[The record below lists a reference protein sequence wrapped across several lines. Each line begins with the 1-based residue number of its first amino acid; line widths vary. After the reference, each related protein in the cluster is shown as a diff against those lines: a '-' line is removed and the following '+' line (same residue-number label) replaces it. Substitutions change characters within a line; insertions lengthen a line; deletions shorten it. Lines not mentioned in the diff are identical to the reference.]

1 LIDRSKRDTGRN
13 RANMKLLQFQGG
25 DGLKLGVK
33 TDNGIVDVAAAAAA
47 LGLEAPTS
55 LIEVVEVGQPAIDA
69 VQAVIDAVAAS
80 DNAAEW
86 TLDEM
91 GIQYGPAVADP
102 GKIICVG
109 LNYRRHAAETGM
121 PVPETPVLFSK
132 FSNSIA
138 AYGDSVSLPA
148 VATEYDYE
156 VELGVVIGKPARNVS
171 EAEAL
176 DYVLGYVTSNDIS
189 VRDLQTR
196 TSQWLLGKTLD
207 NFLPVGPYLVTAD
220 EVGDPQQL
228 SIKTWVN
235 GEIRQDSNTGDMIFT
250 VAEIVSYISR
260 YFTLEPGDLIV
271 TGTPEG
277 VAMGRE
283 DKPWL
288 KPGDEVVVEVGSL
301 GVLKNVMVA

>member
-1 LIDRSKRDTGRN
+1 
-13 RANMKLLQFQGG
+13 MKLLQFQGG

-33 TDNGIVDVAAAAAA
+33 TDRGIVDIAAAAEA
-47 LGLEAPTS
+47 LGLDAPSS
-55 LIEVVEVGQPAIDA
+55 LIEVIEVGQPAVDA
-69 VQAVIDAVAAS
+69 LQAVVDASAESDAA
-80 DNAAEW
+80 AAW

-91 GIQYGPAVADP
+91 GLQYGPAVADP

-121 PVPETPVLFSK
+121 AVPETPVLFSK
-132 FSNSIA
+132 YMNTIA
-138 AYGDSVSLPA
+138 SYGDSVSLPP
-148 VATEYDYE
+148 VAKQYDYE

-171 EAEAL
+171 EDEAL
-176 DYVLGYVTSNDIS
+176 DAVLGYVTSNDIS

-220 EVGDPQQL
+220 EVGDPQLL

-250 VAEIVSYISR
+250 VAQIVSYISR

-288 KPGDEVVVEVGSL
+288 KPGDEVVVEVEKL
-301 GVLKNVMVA
+301 GALKNVMTA

>member
-1 LIDRSKRDTGRN
+1 
-13 RANMKLLQFQGG
+13 MKLLQFQGG

-33 TDNGIVDVAAAAAA
+33 TNAGVVDVAAAGEA
-47 LGLEAPTS
+47 LDIDAPSS
-55 LIEVVEVGQPAIDA
+55 LIEVIEVGQPAIDA
-69 VQAVIDAVAAS
+69 IQQVVDAAAGS
-80 DNAAEW
+80 ESGASW

-91 GIQYGPAVADP
+91 GLQYGPAVADP

-109 LNYRRHAAETGM
+109 LNYRRHAAETNM
-121 PVPETPVLFSK
+121 PIPETPVLFSK
-132 FSNSIA
+132 FDNTIA
-138 AYGDSVSLPA
+138 AYGDSVSLPP
-148 VATEYDYE
+148 VAIQYDYE
-156 VELGVVIGKPARNVS
+156 VELGIVIGKPARNVS
-171 EAEAL
+171 QEDAL
-176 DYVLGYVTSNDIS
+176 DFVLGYVTANDLS

-220 EVGDPQQL
+220 EVGDPQL
-228 SIKTWVN
+228 LGIKTWVN
-235 GEIRQDSNTGDMIFT
+235 GEIRQNSNTGDMIFP
-250 VAEIVSYISR
+250 VAEIISYISR

-288 KPGDEVVVEVGSL
+288 KPGDEVVVEVEKLGS
-301 GVLKNVMVA
+301 LKNVMIA

>member
-1 LIDRSKRDTGRN
+1 
-13 RANMKLLQFQGG
+13 MKLLQFQGG

-33 TDNGIVDVAAAAAA
+33 TNGGVVDVAAAADA

-55 LIEVVEVGQPAIDA
+55 LIEVIEVGQPATEALQGLVEAI
-69 VQAVIDAVAAS
+69 AAS
-80 DNAAEW
+80 DSAAEW

-91 GIQYGPAVADP
+91 GLQYGPAVADP

-121 PVPETPVLFSK
+121 AVPETPVLFSK
-132 FSNSIA
+132 FHNTIA
-138 AYGDSVSLPA
+138 SYGDSVSLPP
-148 VATEYDYE
+148 VASQYDYE
-156 VELGVVIGKPARNVS
+156 VELGVVIGTPARNVS
-171 EAEAL
+171 EEDAL

-220 EVGDPQQL
+220 EVGDPQL
-228 SIKTWVN
+228 LGIKTWVN
-235 GEIRQDSNTGDMIFT
+235 GDIRQDSNTGDMIFT
-250 VAEIVSYISR
+250 VAQIVSYISR

-288 KPGDEVVVEVGSL
+288 KPGDEVVVEVEKL
-301 GVLKNVMVA
+301 GVLKNVMIA

>member
-1 LIDRSKRDTGRN
+1 
-13 RANMKLLQFQGG
+13 MKLLQFQGG

-33 TDNGIVDVAAAAAA
+33 TDAGVVDIAAAAEA
-47 LGLEAPTS
+47 LGIDAPTS
-55 LIEVVEVGQPAIDA
+55 LIEVIEVGQPAIDA
-69 VQAVIDAVAAS
+69 IQGVVDAAAG
-80 DNAAEW
+80 AESASSW

-91 GIQYGPAVADP
+91 GLQYGPAVADP
-102 GKIICVG
+102 GKIVCVG
-109 LNYRRHAAETGM
+109 LNYRRHAAETNM

-132 FSNSIA
+132 YDNTIA
-138 AYGDSVSLPA
+138 SYGDSVSLPP
-148 VATEYDYE
+148 VATQYDYE

-171 EAEAL
+171 QDDAL
-176 DYVLGYVTSNDIS
+176 GHVLGYVTSNDIS

-220 EVGDPQQL
+220 EVGDPQL
-228 SIKTWVN
+228 LGIKTWVN
-235 GEIRQDSNTGDMIFT
+235 GDIRQNSNTGDMIFT
-250 VAEIVSYISR
+250 VAEIISYISR

-288 KPGDEVVVEVGSL
+288 KPGDEVVVEVEKL
-301 GVLKNVMVA
+301 GALKNVMIA

>member
-1 LIDRSKRDTGRN
+1 
-13 RANMKLLQFQGG
+13 MKLLQFQGG

-33 TDNGIVDVAAAAAA
+33 TDAGIIDVAAAAAA
-47 LGLEAPTS
+47 LNVDAPESLLEV
-55 LIEVVEVGQPAIDA
+55 IEVGQPALDA
-69 VQAVIDAVAAS
+69 IQAVLDAVAGAS
-80 DNAAEW
+80 NAAEW

-109 LNYRRHAAETGM
+109 LNYRRHAAETNS
-121 PVPETPVLFSK
+121 PVPEVPVLFSK
-132 FSNSIA
+132 FDNTIA
-138 AYGDSVSLPA
+138 AYGDSVSLGP

-156 VELGVVIGKPARNVS
+156 VELGFVIGKTARNVS
-171 EAEAL
+171 QEDAL
-176 DYVLGYVTSNDIS
+176 NHVVGYVTANDIS

-220 EVGDPQQL
+220 EVGDPQL
-228 SIKTWVN
+228 LAIKTWVN
-235 GEIRQDSNTGDMIFT
+235 GDIRQNSNTGDMIFT
-250 VAEIVSYISR
+250 VAEIIAYISR
-260 YFTLEPGDLIV
+260 YFTLEPGDLVI

-277 VAMGRE
+277 VAMGRA

-288 KPGDEVVVEVGSL
+288 KPGDEVVVEVEKL
-301 GVLKNVMVA
+301 GALKNVMVA

>member
-1 LIDRSKRDTGRN
+1 
-13 RANMKLLQFQGG
+13 MKLLQFQGG

-33 TDNGIVDVAAAAAA
+33 TDAGVVDIAAAAEA
-47 LGLEAPTS
+47 LGLDAPTS
-55 LIEVVEVGQPAIDA
+55 LIEVIEVGQPAIDA
-69 VQAVIDAVAAS
+69 IQGVLDAAAG
-80 DNAAEW
+80 AESAPSW

-91 GIQYGPAVADP
+91 GLQYGPAVADP
-102 GKIICVG
+102 GKIVCVG
-109 LNYRRHAAETGM
+109 LNYRRHAAETNM

-132 FSNSIA
+132 YDNTIA
-138 AYGDSVSLPA
+138 SYGDSVSLPP
-148 VATEYDYE
+148 VATQYDYE

-171 EAEAL
+171 QEDAL
-176 DYVLGYVTSNDIS
+176 GSVLGYVTANDIS

-220 EVGDPQQL
+220 EVGDPQL
-228 SIKTWVN
+228 LGIKTWVN
-235 GEIRQDSNTGDMIFT
+235 GDIRQNSNTGDMIFT

-288 KPGDEVVVEVGSL
+288 KPGDEVVVEVEKL
-301 GVLKNVMVA
+301 GALKNVMIA

>member
-1 LIDRSKRDTGRN
+1 
-13 RANMKLLQFQGG
+13 MKLLQFQGG
-25 DGLKLGVK
+25 DGLALGVK
-33 TDNGIVDVAAAAAA
+33 TDNGVVDVAAAADA
-47 LGLEAPTS
+47 LGLDAPSS
-55 LIEVVEVGQPAIDA
+55 LIEVIEVGPPAIDA
-69 VQAVIDAVAAS
+69 LQGVVDAVAAS
-80 DNAAEW
+80 DSAAEW

-91 GIQYGPAVADP
+91 GMQYGPAVADP

-121 PVPETPVLFSK
+121 AVPETPVLFSK
-132 FSNSIA
+132 FLNTIA
-138 AYGDSVSLPA
+138 SYGDSVSLPPIA
-148 VATEYDYE
+148 KEYDYE
-156 VELGVVIGKPARNVS
+156 VELGVVIGKPARNVN
-171 EAEAL
+171 EDEAL
-176 DYVLGYVTSNDIS
+176 DYVLGYVTSNDVS

-220 EVGDPQQL
+220 EVGDPQLL

-250 VAEIVSYISR
+250 VAQIVSYISR

-288 KPGDEVVVEVGSL
+288 KPGDEVVVEVEKL
-301 GVLKNVMVA
+301 GALKNVMVA

>member
-1 LIDRSKRDTGRN
+1 
-13 RANMKLLQFQGG
+13 MKLLQFQGG
-25 DGLKLGVK
+25 DGLRLGVK
-33 TDNGIVDVAAAAAA
+33 TDSGVVDVAAASEA
-47 LGLEAPTS
+47 LGIDAPTS
-55 LIEVVEVGQPAIDA
+55 LIEVIEVGQPAVDALQGVVDA
-69 VQAVIDAVAAS
+69 VTAS
-80 DNAAEW
+80 DASAEW

-91 GIQYGPAVADP
+91 GLQYGPAVADP

-121 PVPETPVLFSK
+121 AVPETPVLFSK
-132 FSNSIA
+132 FLNTIA
-138 AYGDSVSLPA
+138 SYGDSVSLPP

-156 VELGVVIGKPARNVS
+156 VELGVVMGKPARNVS
-171 EAEAL
+171 EDAAL
-176 DYVLGYVTSNDIS
+176 DYVLGYVTANDIS

-220 EVGDPQQL
+220 EVGDPQL
-228 SIKTWVN
+228 LDIKTWVN
-235 GEIRQDSNTGDMIFT
+235 GDIRQDSSTGDMIFT
-250 VAEIVSYISR
+250 VAQIVSYISR

-288 KPGDEVVVEVGSL
+288 KPGDEVVVEVGKL

>member
-1 LIDRSKRDTGRN
+1 
-13 RANMKLLQFQGG
+13 MKLLQFQGG

-33 TDNGIVDVAAAAAA
+33 TDNGVVDVAAASEA
-47 LGLEAPTS
+47 LGIDAPTS
-55 LIEVVEVGQPAIDA
+55 LIEVIEVGQPAVDSLQAVVDA
-69 VQAVIDAVAAS
+69 VTAS
-80 DNAAEW
+80 DASAEW

-91 GIQYGPAVADP
+91 GLQYGPAVADP

-121 PVPETPVLFSK
+121 AVPETPVLFSK
-132 FSNSIA
+132 FLNTIA
-138 AYGDSVSLPA
+138 AYGDSVSLPP
-148 VATEYDYE
+148 VASQYDYE
-156 VELGVVIGKPARNVS
+156 VELGVVIGKPARHVS
-171 EAEAL
+171 EEDAL
-176 DYVLGYVTSNDIS
+176 GYVLGYVTSNDVS

-220 EVGDPQQL
+220 EVGDPQHL
-228 SIKTWVN
+228 AIKTWVN
-235 GEIRQDSNTGDMIFT
+235 SEIRQDSNTGDMIFT
-250 VAEIVSYISR
+250 VAQIISYISR

-288 KPGDEVVVEVGSL
+288 KPGDEVVVEVEKL
-301 GVLKNVMVA
+301 GVLKNVMLA

>member
-1 LIDRSKRDTGRN
+1 
-13 RANMKLLQFQGG
+13 MKLLQFRGG

-33 TDNGIVDVAAAAAA
+33 TDSGVVDVAAAGAA
-47 LGLEAPTS
+47 LGVDAPTS
-55 LIEVVEVGQPAIDA
+55 LIEVIEVGQPALDALQGLIDA
-69 VQAVIDAVAAS
+69 VSAS
-80 DNAAEW
+80 DASAEW

-91 GIQYGPAVADP
+91 GLQYGPAVDDP

-121 PVPETPVLFSK
+121 AVPETPVLFSK
-132 FSNSIA
+132 FLNTIA
-138 AYGDSVSLPA
+138 AYGDSVSLPP
-148 VATEYDYE
+148 VATQYDYE

-171 EAEAL
+171 EDDAL

-189 VRDLQTR
+189 VRDLQSR

-220 EVGDPQQL
+220 EVGDPQL
-228 SIKTWVN
+228 LDIKTWVN
-235 GEIRQDSNTGDMIFT
+235 GDIRQNSNTGDMIFT
-250 VAEIVSYISR
+250 VAQIVSYISR

-288 KPGDEVVVEVGSL
+288 KPGDEVVVEVGKL
-301 GVLKNVMVA
+301 GALKNVMVA

>member
-1 LIDRSKRDTGRN
+1 
-13 RANMKLLQFQGG
+13 MKLLQFQGG
-25 DGLKLGVK
+25 DGLTLGVK
-33 TDNGIVDVAAAAAA
+33 TDSGVVDVAAAADA
-47 LGLEAPTS
+47 LGIDAPTS
-55 LIEVVEVGQPAIDA
+55 LIEVIEVGQPAINALQGVVDK
-69 VQAVIDAVAAS
+69 VAAS
-80 DNAAEW
+80 EASAQW

-91 GIQYGPAVADP
+91 GLQYGPAVGDP

-121 PVPETPVLFSK
+121 AVPETPVLFSK
-132 FSNSIA
+132 FHNTIA
-138 AYGDSVSLPA
+138 SYGDSVSLPP
-148 VATEYDYE
+148 VASQYDYE
-156 VELGVVIGKPARNVS
+156 VELGVVIGKSARNVS
-171 EAEAL
+171 EEDAL

-189 VRDLQTR
+189 VRDLQSR

-207 NFLPVGPYLVTAD
+207 NFLPVGPYLVTSE
-220 EVGDPQQL
+220 EVGDPQHL
-228 SIKTWVN
+228 GIKTWVN

-250 VAEIVSYISR
+250 VAQIVSYISR

-288 KPGDEVVVEVGSL
+288 KPGDEVVVEVERL
-301 GVLKNVMVA
+301 GVLKNVMIA

>member
-1 LIDRSKRDTGRN
+1 
-13 RANMKLLQFQGG
+13 MKLLQFQGG
-25 DGLKLGVK
+25 DGLRLGVK
-33 TDNGIVDVAAAAAA
+33 TDAGVIDVAAAGQA
-47 LGLEAPTS
+47 LGLDTPTS
-55 LIEVVEVGQPAIDA
+55 LIEVIEVGEPAIDA
-69 VQAVIDAVAAS
+69 LQRVIDTAVGAESGAS
-80 DNAAEW
+80 W

-91 GIQYGPAVADP
+91 GLQYGPAVADP
-102 GKIICVG
+102 GKIVCVG
-109 LNYRRHAAETGM
+109 LNYRRHAAETNM

-132 FSNSIA
+132 FGNSIA
-138 AYGDSVSLPA
+138 AYGDSVSLPP
-148 VATEYDYE
+148 VAIQYDHE
-156 VELGVVIGKPARNVS
+156 VELGIVIGKPTRNVS
-171 EAEAL
+171 QEDAL
-176 DYVLGYVTSNDIS
+176 DYVLGYVTANDIS

-220 EVGDPQQL
+220 EVGDPQL
-228 SIKTWVN
+228 LGIKTWVN
-235 GEIRQDSNTGDMIFT
+235 GDIRQNSNTGDMIFT

-288 KPGDEVVVEVGSL
+288 KPGDEVVVEVEKLGS
-301 GVLKNVMVA
+301 LKNVMIA

>member
-1 LIDRSKRDTGRN
+1 
-13 RANMKLLQFQGG
+13 MKLLQFQGG

-33 TDNGIVDVAAAAAA
+33 TDTGVIDVASAGEA
-47 LGLEAPTS
+47 LGIDVPGS
-55 LIEVVEVGQPAIDA
+55 LIEVIEIGQPAIDA
-69 VQAVIDAVAAS
+69 IQGLVDAAS
-80 DNAAEW
+80 GADTAATW

-91 GIQYGPAVADP
+91 GLQYGPAVSDP

-109 LNYRRHAAETGM
+109 LNYRRHAAETNM

-132 FSNSIA
+132 FDNTIA
-138 AYGDSVSLPA
+138 SYGDSVSLPQ
-148 VATEYDYE
+148 VATQYDYE
-156 VELGVVIGKPARNVS
+156 VELGVVIGTAARNVS
-171 EAEAL
+171 QDDAL
-176 DYVLGYVTSNDIS
+176 EHVLGYVTANDVS

-220 EVGDPQQL
+220 EVGDPQL
-228 SIKTWVN
+228 LGIKTWVN
-235 GEIRQDSNTGDMIFT
+235 GDIRQNSNTGDMIFS

-288 KPGDEVVVEVGSL
+288 KPGDEVVVEVEKL
-301 GVLKNVMVA
+301 GTLKNVMIA

>member
-1 LIDRSKRDTGRN
+1 
-13 RANMKLLQFQGG
+13 MKLLQFQGG

-33 TDNGIVDVAAAAAA
+33 TNGGVVDVTAAADA

-55 LIEVVEVGQPAIDA
+55 LIEVIEVGQPATEA
-69 VQAVIDAVAAS
+69 LQGLVEAVAAS
-80 DNAAEW
+80 DSAAEW

-91 GIQYGPAVADP
+91 GLQYGPAVADP

-121 PVPETPVLFSK
+121 AVPETPVLFSK
-132 FSNSIA
+132 FHNTIA
-138 AYGDSVSLPA
+138 SYGDSVSLPP
-148 VATEYDYE
+148 VASQYDYE
-156 VELGVVIGKPARNVS
+156 VELGVVIGTPARNVS
-171 EAEAL
+171 EEDAL

-207 NFLPVGPYLVTAD
+207 NFLPVGPYLVTSD
-220 EVGDPQQL
+220 EVGDPQL
-228 SIKTWVN
+228 LGIKTWVN
-235 GEIRQDSNTGDMIFT
+235 GDIRQDSNTGDMIFT
-250 VAEIVSYISR
+250 VAQIVSYISR

-288 KPGDEVVVEVGSL
+288 KPGDEVVVEVEKL
-301 GVLKNVMVA
+301 GVLKNVMIA

>member
-1 LIDRSKRDTGRN
+1 
-13 RANMKLLQFQGG
+13 MKLLQFQGG
-25 DGLKLGVK
+25 EGLKLGVK
-33 TDNGIVDVAAAAAA
+33 TESGVIDVAAAGEA
-47 LGLEAPTS
+47 LGIDVPTS

-69 VQAVIDAVAAS
+69 LQQVIDAASGTDAA
-80 DNAAEW
+80 AW

-91 GIQYGPAVADP
+91 GLQYGPAVADP
-102 GKIICVG
+102 GKILCVG
-109 LNYRRHAAETGM
+109 LNYRRHAAETGN
-121 PVPETPVLFSK
+121 PEPETPVLFSK

-138 AYGDSVSLPA
+138 SYGDSVSLPP
-148 VATEYDYE
+148 VATQYDYE
-156 VELGVVIGKPARNVS
+156 AELGVVIGKPARNVS
-171 EAEAL
+171 QDDAL

-189 VRDLQTR
+189 VRDLQNR

-220 EVGDPQQL
+220 EVGDPQL
-228 SIKTWVN
+228 LGIRTWVN
-235 GEIRQDSNTGDMIFT
+235 GDIRQNSNTGDMIFN

-288 KPGDEVVVEVGSL
+288 KPGDEVVVEIDKL
-301 GVLKNVMVA
+301 GALKNVMIA

>member
-1 LIDRSKRDTGRN
+1 
-13 RANMKLLQFQGG
+13 MKLLQFQGG
-25 DGLKLGVK
+25 DGLRLGVK
-33 TDNGIVDVAAAAAA
+33 TDAGVIDVAAAGDA
-47 LGLEAPTS
+47 LGIDAPVS
-55 LIEVVEVGQPAIDA
+55 LLEVVEVGPPAIDA
-69 VQAVIDAVAAS
+69 VQAVIDATADADS
-80 DNAAEW
+80 ANTW

-91 GIQYGPAVADP
+91 GLQFGPAVADP
-102 GKIICVG
+102 GKIVCVG
-109 LNYRRHAAETGM
+109 LNYRRHAAETNM

-132 FSNSIA
+132 FDNTIA
-138 AYGDSVSLPA
+138 AHGDSVSLPP
-148 VATEYDYE
+148 VAIEYDYE

-171 EAEAL
+171 QDEAL

-207 NFLPVGPYLVTAD
+207 NFLPVGPYLVTAN
-220 EVGDPQQL
+220 EVGDPQLL

-235 GEIRQDSNTGDMIFT
+235 GDLRQNSTTGDMIFT

-288 KPGDEVVVEVGSL
+288 KHGDEVVVEVEKLGS
-301 GVLKNVMVA
+301 LKNVMIA

>member
-1 LIDRSKRDTGRN
+1 
-13 RANMKLLQFQGG
+13 MKLLQFQGG

-33 TDNGIVDVAAAAAA
+33 TESGVIDVAAASEA
-47 LGLEAPTS
+47 LGVNAPSS
-55 LIEVVEVGQPAIDA
+55 LIETIEVGQPAIDA
-69 VQAVIDAVAAS
+69 LQSLVDAAS
-80 DNAAEW
+80 GSESAASW

-91 GIQYGPAVADP
+91 GLQYGPAVEDP

-121 PVPETPVLFSK
+121 AVPETPVLFSK
-132 FSNSIA
+132 FLNTIA
-138 AYGDSVSLPA
+138 SYGDSVSLPP
-148 VATEYDYE
+148 VATQYDYE

-171 EAEAL
+171 EADAL

-189 VRDLQTR
+189 VRDLQSR

-220 EVGDPQQL
+220 EVGDPQLL

-235 GEIRQDSNTGDMIFT
+235 GEIRQNSNTGDMIFT

-288 KPGDEVVVEVGSL
+288 KPGDEVVVEVERL
-301 GVLKNVMVA
+301 GTLKNVMIA

>member
-1 LIDRSKRDTGRN
+1 
-13 RANMKLLQFQGG
+13 MKLLQFQGG

-33 TDNGIVDVAAAAAA
+33 TESGVIDVAAASEA
-47 LGLEAPTS
+47 LGVNAPSS
-55 LIEVVEVGQPAIDA
+55 LIETIEVGQPAIDA
-69 VQAVIDAVAAS
+69 LQSLVDAAS
-80 DNAAEW
+80 GSESAASW

-91 GIQYGPAVADP
+91 GLQYGPAVEDP

-121 PVPETPVLFSK
+121 AVPETPVLFSK
-132 FSNSIA
+132 FLNTIA
-138 AYGDSVSLPA
+138 SYGDSVSLPP
-148 VATEYDYE
+148 VATQYDYE

-171 EAEAL
+171 EADAL

-189 VRDLQTR
+189 VRDLQSR

-220 EVGDPQQL
+220 EVGDPQLL

-235 GEIRQDSNTGDMIFT
+235 GELRQNSNTGDMIFT

-288 KPGDEVVVEVGSL
+288 KPGDEVVVEVEKL
-301 GVLKNVMVA
+301 GALKNVMIA

>member
-1 LIDRSKRDTGRN
+1 
-13 RANMKLLQFQGG
+13 MKLLQFQGG

-33 TDNGIVDVAAAAAA
+33 TDNGIVDVSAAGEA
-47 LGLEAPTS
+47 LGVDSPTT
-55 LIEVVEVGQPAIDA
+55 LIEVIEVGQPALDA
-69 VQAVIDAVAAS
+69 VQGVLDAAAAS
-80 DNAAEW
+80 DSAAEW

-91 GIQYGPAVADP
+91 GLQYGPAVADP

-121 PVPETPVLFSK
+121 AVPETPVLFSK
-132 FSNSIA
+132 FMNTIA
-138 AYGDSVSLPA
+138 SYGDSVSLPP

-156 VELGVVIGKPARNVS
+156 VELGVVMGKPARNVS
-171 EAEAL
+171 EEDAL
-176 DYVLGYVTSNDIS
+176 DYVLGYVTANDVS

-207 NFLPVGPYLVTAD
+207 NFLPVGPYLVTSD
-220 EVGDPQQL
+220 EVGDPQRL

-235 GEIRQDSNTGDMIFT
+235 GEIRQDSSTSDMIFT
-250 VAEIVSYISR
+250 VAQIVSYISR

-288 KPGDEVVVEVGSL
+288 KPGDEVTVEVETL
-301 GVLKNVMVA
+301 GVLKNVMIA

>member
-1 LIDRSKRDTGRN
+1 
-13 RANMKLLQFQGG
+13 MKLLQFQGG
-25 DGLKLGVK
+25 DGLRLGVK
-33 TDNGIVDVAAAAAA
+33 TDAGVIDIAAAGDG
-47 LGLEAPTS
+47 LGIDAPSS
-55 LIEVVEVGQPAIDA
+55 LIEVIEVGQPAIDA
-69 VQAVIDAVAAS
+69 LQRVIDAAAGADS
-80 DNAAEW
+80 ANTW

-91 GIQYGPAVADP
+91 GLQYGPAVADP
-102 GKIICVG
+102 GKIVCVG

-132 FSNSIA
+132 YDNTIA
-138 AYGDSVSLPA
+138 GYGASVSLPP
-148 VATEYDYE
+148 VAIEYDYE
-156 VELGVVIGKPARNVS
+156 VELGVVIGKSARNVS
-171 EAEAL
+171 QEDAL
-176 DYVLGYVTSNDIS
+176 DYVLGYVTANDIS

-207 NFLPVGPYLVTAD
+207 NFLPVGPYLVTAN
-220 EVGDPQQL
+220 EVGDPQL
-228 SIKTWVN
+228 LGIKTWVN
-235 GEIRQDSNTGDMIFT
+235 GDIRQNSNTGDMIFT

-288 KPGDEVVVEVGSL
+288 KPGDEVVVEVEKL
-301 GVLKNVMVA
+301 GALKNVMIA

>member
-1 LIDRSKRDTGRN
+1 
-13 RANMKLLQFQGG
+13 MKLLQFQGG

-33 TDNGIVDVAAAAAA
+33 TESGVIDVAAASEA
-47 LGLEAPTS
+47 LGVNAPSS
-55 LIEVVEVGQPAIDA
+55 LIETIEVGQPAIDA
-69 VQAVIDAVAAS
+69 LQSLVDAAS
-80 DNAAEW
+80 GSESAASW

-91 GIQYGPAVADP
+91 GLQYGPAVEDP

-121 PVPETPVLFSK
+121 AVPETPVLFSK
-132 FSNSIA
+132 FLNTIA
-138 AYGDSVSLPA
+138 SYGDSVSLPP
-148 VATEYDYE
+148 VATQYDYE

-171 EAEAL
+171 EADAL

-189 VRDLQTR
+189 VRDLQSR

-220 EVGDPQQL
+220 EVGDPQLL

-235 GEIRQDSNTGDMIFT
+235 GELRQNSNTGDMIFT

-288 KPGDEVVVEVGSL
+288 KPGDEVVVEVERL
-301 GVLKNVMVA
+301 GTLKNVMIA

>member
-1 LIDRSKRDTGRN
+1 
-13 RANMKLLQFQGG
+13 MKLLQFQGG

-33 TDNGIVDVAAAAAA
+33 TDSGIVDIATAADA

-55 LIEVVEVGQPAIDA
+55 LIEAIEVGQPAIDA
-69 VQAVIDAVAAS
+69 LQGVVEAVASSDAS
-80 DNAAEW
+80 AEW
-86 TLDEM
+86 MLDEM
-91 GIQYGPAVADP
+91 GLQYGPAVADP

-121 PVPETPVLFSK
+121 AVPETPVLFSK
-132 FSNSIA
+132 FLNTIA
-138 AYGDSVSLPA
+138 SYGDSVSLPP
-148 VATEYDYE
+148 VATQYDYE

-171 EAEAL
+171 EEDAL
-176 DYVLGYVTSNDIS
+176 GYVLGYVTSNDIS

-220 EVGDPQQL
+220 EVGDPQL
-228 SIKTWVN
+228 LGIKTWVN
-235 GEIRQDSNTGDMIFT
+235 GDIRQDSTTGDMIFT
-250 VAEIVSYISR
+250 VAQIISYISR

-288 KPGDEVVVEVGSL
+288 KPGDEVVVEVERL
-301 GVLKNVMVA
+301 GVLKNVMIA

>member
-1 LIDRSKRDTGRN
+1 
-13 RANMKLLQFQGG
+13 MKLLQFQGG
-25 DGLKLGVK
+25 DGLRLGVK
-33 TDNGIVDVAAAAAA
+33 TDSGVVDVAAASEA
-47 LGLEAPTS
+47 LGVDAPTS
-55 LIEVVEVGQPAIDA
+55 LIEVIEVGQPAIDA
-69 VQAVIDAVAAS
+69 LQGVVDAVTAS
-80 DNAAEW
+80 DASAGW

-91 GIQYGPAVADP
+91 GLQYGPAVADP

-121 PVPETPVLFSK
+121 AVPETPVLFSK
-132 FSNSIA
+132 FLNTIA
-138 AYGDSVSLPA
+138 SYGDSVSLPP

-171 EAEAL
+171 EDAAL

-220 EVGDPQQL
+220 EVGDPQL
-228 SIKTWVN
+228 LDIKTWVN
-235 GEIRQDSNTGDMIFT
+235 GDIRQDSSTGDMIFT
-250 VAEIVSYISR
+250 VAQIVSYISR

-288 KPGDEVVVEVGSL
+288 KPGDEVVVEVGKL

>member
-1 LIDRSKRDTGRN
+1 
-13 RANMKLLQFQGG
+13 MKLLQFQGG

-33 TDNGIVDVAAAAAA
+33 TDNGIVDVSAAGEA
-47 LGLEAPTS
+47 LGVDSPTT
-55 LIEVVEVGQPAIDA
+55 LIEVIEVGQPALDA
-69 VQAVIDAVAAS
+69 VQGVLDAAAAS
-80 DNAAEW
+80 DSAAEW

-91 GIQYGPAVADP
+91 GLQYGPAVADP

-121 PVPETPVLFSK
+121 SVPETPVLFSK
-132 FSNSIA
+132 FMNTIA
-138 AYGDSVSLPA
+138 SYGDSVSLPP

-156 VELGVVIGKPARNVS
+156 VELGVVMGKPARNVS
-171 EAEAL
+171 EEDAL
-176 DYVLGYVTSNDIS
+176 DYVLGYVTANDVS

-207 NFLPVGPYLVTAD
+207 NFLPVGPYLVTSD
-220 EVGDPQQL
+220 EVGDPQRL

-235 GEIRQDSNTGDMIFT
+235 GEIRQDSSTSDMIFT
-250 VAEIVSYISR
+250 VAQIVSYISR

-288 KPGDEVVVEVGSL
+288 KPGDEVTVEVESL
-301 GVLKNVMVA
+301 GVLKNVMIA